1 MSFSNSVHAIKLTD
15 RTKLSLSH
23 ALAQSVKISLFEEL
37 ISSTIEQTKDI
48 PRSLSETGKIGL
60 PRSEIMKQIGN
71 LFILRIN
78 INLVGSILDS
88 PVRYT
93 SRHLEPPSTFGS
105 KWTPSDADLQEF
117 FWSFPDLE
125 PLYNAARSY
134 LEISQRVDLLNARVD
149 VSLLII
155 IKSFD
160 QRKLGYVTNFA
171 DPARHAQTPQGECQ
185 FFPRRTTRRDR
196 HCLDCI
202 GDLPWHSHY
211 SCRSQSFLVPL

>member
-1 MSFSNSVHAIKLTD
+1 MYKKLMN

-88 PVRYT
+88 PVRLLL
-93 SRHLEPPSTFGS
+93 SWRNL
-105 KWTPSDADLQEF
+105 AD
-117 FWSFPDLE
+117 
-125 PLYNAARSY
+125 
-134 LEISQRVDLLNARVD
+134 
-149 VSLLII
+149 
-155 IKSFD
+155 
-160 QRKLGYVTNFA
+160 
-171 DPARHAQTPQGECQ
+171 
-185 FFPRRTTRRDR
+185 
-196 HCLDCI
+196 
-202 GDLPWHSHY
+202 
-211 SCRSQSFLVPL
+211 

>member
-1 MSFSNSVHAIKLTD
+1 MYKKLMN

-88 PVRYT
+88 PVR
-93 SRHLEPPSTFGS
+93 P
-105 KWTPSDADLQEF
+105 
-117 FWSFPDLE
+117 
-125 PLYNAARSY
+125 
-134 LEISQRVDLLNARVD
+134 
-149 VSLLII
+149 
-155 IKSFD
+155 
-160 QRKLGYVTNFA
+160 KLAFEGT
-171 DPARHAQTPQGECQ
+171 
-185 FFPRRTTRRDR
+185 
-196 HCLDCI
+196 
-202 GDLPWHSHY
+202 
-211 SCRSQSFLVPL
+211 